1 MFARHFLN
9 KNTTD
14 AAPSSVQPTHT
25 LAPLGNHTIEISLPL
40 MTWAKQVASTADISK
55 LHHEPNRMIQ
65 RQAYLRALS
74 AAGFTTWINATPVGS
89 QGSPSRSDR
98 KTYHATCDQ
107 LQATGV
113 CEMGG
118 HRIVVLPVIGLP
130 NAQISIPKAVL
141 SDRSICLFV
150 LVELQLDEAWGIHQG
165 PTESSIHNPT
175 AFATV
180 LTGLRRDHLEL
191 QQQMFAGDDYLVE
204 MTQFDLVPEQVQLY
218 LEGLCKGLITEETAA
233 QPVEAMVKAVQPL
246 SSCRPASRL
255 CPIQA
260 TTSAGTLLDW
270 IQISP
275 FEVSSGEPQQS
286 AASEDASE
294 ELKALL
300 SRLEGSELV
309 VDPDASGLYTDFSI
323 TEYKLRLYA
332 LIWAVDASE
341 TSELSLV
348 LILGPIAGSYLPMGT
363 QISVKEKNLLV
374 AEQNLRWTSNPTYLY
389 TQVFGS
395 WEEQFT
401 IEIFLPNARPFSLSP
416 LVFKT
421 EPSGKTLGAA

>member
-1 MFARHFLN
+1 MFARHSLN

-14 AAPSSVQPTHT
+14 AAPSSVQPIHT
-25 LAPLGNHTIEISLPL
+25 LAPLGNHTIKISLPL
-40 MTWAKQVASTADISK
+40 MTWAKQVASTADIS
-55 LHHEPNRMIQ
+55 EPHNAPNCMIQ

-74 AAGFTTWINATPVGS
+74 AVGFTTWINATPVGS

-98 KTYHATCDQ
+98 KTYQATYDQ

-118 HRIVVLPVIGLP
+118 HHIVVLPVVGLP

-141 SDRSICLFV
+141 SDHSICLFV
-150 LVELQLDEAWGIHQG
+150 LVELQLDETWGANQG
-165 PTESSIHNPT
+165 PTESPIQGPT

-180 LTGLRRDHLEL
+180 LTGLRRDHLEF
-191 QQQMFAGDDYLVE
+191 QQQTVAGDDYLVE

-218 LEGLCKGLITEETAA
+218 LKGLCKGLITEEVTV
-233 QPVEAMVKAVQPL
+233 QPVEAPVKSVQSL

-270 IQISP
+270 MQISP
-275 FEVSSGEPQQS
+275 FEVSSGEGQQS
-286 AASEDASE
+286 AAGE

-300 SRLEGSELV
+300 SRLEGSELMI
-309 VDPDASGLYTDFSI
+309 DPEASGLYTDFSI

-401 IEIFLPNARPFSLSP
+401 VEIFLPNARPFALSP
-416 LVFKT
+416 LVFET
-421 EPSGKTLGAA
+421 EPSGDALDAA